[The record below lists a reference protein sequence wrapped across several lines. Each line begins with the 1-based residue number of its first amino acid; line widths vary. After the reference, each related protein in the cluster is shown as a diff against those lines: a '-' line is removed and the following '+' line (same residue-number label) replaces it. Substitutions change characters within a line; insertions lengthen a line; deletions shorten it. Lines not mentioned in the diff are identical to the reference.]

1 MTAAKVLRDW
11 LALIERHLLHLRR
24 MRQRLIP
31 IALAPAMFT
40 LVFGVLF
47 ASVVVVTGG
56 SYREYIMAGIVIQL
70 MTSAM
75 PAAAIGI
82 IEDLRTGLMD
92 RFRSLPMSGAAV
104 LVGRSFG
111 DMTTRAVC
119 CVPMA
124 LVGVAIGWRVHR
136 GVLGLLAGFAVLLL
150 FGFALAWLGALFGLL
165 SGNPET
171 AAGVPGLLLLPMTFL
186 SNAFVPLN
194 RLPGW
199 LRTIAE
205 WNPLSPV
212 VTSARELWGNPNLD
226 TVEGFPLRHP
236 LLMTAIWWVAIMAV
250 AVPLSVRRF
259 RTARIS

>member
-1 MTAAKVLRDW
+1 MKVLRDW

-31 IALAPAMFT
+31 IVLVPTMFT
-40 LVFGVLF
+40 LVFGLLF
-47 ASVVVVTGG
+47 APVVAMRGG
-56 SYREYIMAGIVIQL
+56 TYREFVMAGIFVQL
-70 MTSAM
+70 VTSAVTSG
-75 PAAAIGI
+75 AIGV

-111 DMTTRAVC
+111 DMMTRAVC

-136 GVLGLLAGFAVLLL
+136 GALALLAGFAVLLL

-165 SGNPET
+165 SGSPET
-171 AAGVPGLLLLPMTFL
+171 AVGVPGLLLMPMTFL

-194 RLPGW
+194 RLHGW
-199 LRTIAE
+199 LRTVAE

-212 VTSARELWGNPNLD
+212 VASVRELWGNPSVS
-226 TVEGFPLRHP
+226 TVEGFPMRHP

-250 AVPLSVRRF
+250 AAPLAVRRF

>member
-1 MTAAKVLRDW
+1 MRLAKALRDW
-11 LALIERHLLHLRR
+11 LALIERHLLHLLR
-24 MRQRLIP
+24 MRGRLISV
-31 IALAPAMFT
+31 ALAPTMFT

-47 ASVVVVTGG
+47 ASVVAITDG
-56 SYREYIMAGIVIQL
+56 SYTEFIMAGIFIQ
-70 MTSAM
+70 MIISAV
-75 PAAAIGI
+75 PSSAIGV
-82 IEDLRTGLMD
+82 IEDLRTGLVD
-92 RFRSLPMSGAAV
+92 RFRSLPMSGVAV
-104 LVGRSFG
+104 LVGRSVG
-111 DMTTRAVC
+111 DMAIRAAC

-136 GVLGLLAGFAVLLL
+136 GVAAMLAGFAVLLL
-150 FGFALAWLGALFGLL
+150 FGFALAWLGAMFGLV

-186 SNAFVPLN
+186 SNAFVPLD

-199 LRTIAE
+199 LRTVAE

-212 VTSARELWGNPNLD
+212 VASARELWGNPGAVAGD
-226 TVEGFPLRHP
+226 GFPLRYP
-236 LLMTAIWWVAIMAV
+236 LLMTAIWWVAIMAI